1 MGSESKQL
9 GILFAGTP
17 EFAVPAL
24 RALLTSQHRVLAV
37 YTQPDRPA
45 GRGRKLTASPVKT
58 RALEAGLPVFQPANL
73 KAPSDLHTLEAH
85 NADLLVVAAYGLLL
99 PQRALAAPRLGCV
112 NIHASIL
119 PRWRGA
125 APIQRCLL
133 AGDRQTGITIMQMEQ
148 GLDTG
153 PMYLI
158 KRLPIAAGDTAGSLH
173 DKLAELGAQA
183 LLEALSGI
191 ADGSLV
197 PQRQNDDLATY
208 AKKLDKAEAVLDWSR
223 PAEEIARRVRAF
235 NPWPVAHTRYEGVN
249 LRVWAAEPV
258 DGRSGPPGT
267 VMAAN
272 RSGIDVATG
281 EGLLR
286 ITRLQMPGKKV
297 LSAAEFLNAH
307 AIEGVLL
314 G

>member
-1 MGSESKQL
+1 MANQL
-9 GILFAGTP
+9 SILFAGTP

-24 RALLTSQHRVLAV
+24 RALLSSQHDVRAV

-45 GRGRKLTASPVKT
+45 GRGRKLTASPVKAV
-58 RALEAGLPVFQPANL
+58 ALEAGLPVFQPSNF
-73 KAPSDLHTLEAH
+73 KTPPDLQTLEAH
-85 NADLLVVAAYGLLL
+85 NADLMVVAAYGLLL
-99 PQRALAAPRLGCV
+99 PERALAAPRLGCI

-133 AGDRQTGITIMQMEQ
+133 AGDRETGITIMQMEQ

-158 KRLPIAAGDTAGSLH
+158 KRVPIAPRDTAGSLQ

-197 PQRQNDDLATY
+197 AQRQDDRLSTY
-208 AKKLDKAEAVLDWSR
+208 ARKLDKAEAALDWSR

-235 NPWPVAHTRYEGVN
+235 NPWPVAYTRYEGLN
-249 LRVWAAEPV
+249 LRLWAAEPV
-258 DGRSGPPGT
+258 NGGGGPPGT
-267 VMAAN
+267 VMAAD
-272 RSGIDVATG
+272 RVGIDVATG

-286 ITRLQMPGKKV
+286 ITHLQMPGKKV
-297 LSAAEFLNAH
+297 LSAAEFLSAH
-307 AIEGVLL
+307 AMQGVLL